1 MVFEDFQFD
10 SLAMLSTHSAALNM
24 VEASG
29 PCHLVLDSGF
39 SSTYAVPFFA
49 RRPMKQ
55 AALRLDIGG
64 KMLSNLLGE
73 TISATKEFNL
83 IGEYAILS
91 DIKER

>member
-10 SLAMLSTHSAALNM
+10 SLAMLSTHSAALNT

-39 SSTYAVPFFA
+39 SSSYAVPFFA

-64 KMLSNLLGE
+64 KLLMNLLGE

-83 IGEYAILS
+83 IGEYAILG
-91 DIKER
+91 DIKE